1 MRWFFGFSWSLPAS
15 LPASLPV
22 CSSGVS
28 IELVPSVYL
37 SSELIVIDT
46 QTVDR
51 CHVNQVSCLFQGT
64 VLEPS
69 TSHIGQGVALVTQA
83 AAPVYPVYISTFPSQ
98 IAEMITHSRTEV
110 LRNNRPGVLHL
121 TYLVL
126 PVNRLHLVAT
136 T

>member
-1 MRWFFGFSWSLPAS
+1 VVVCHDRAQLRPSERLSEDGVLTASTVARVAGETAHQANVRSGVNGNAPGPSWG
-15 LPASLPV
+15 
-22 CSSGVS
+22 SSGVS

-51 CHVNQVSCLFQGT
+51 
-64 VLEPS
+64 
-69 TSHIGQGVALVTQA
+69 
-83 AAPVYPVYISTFPSQ
+83 
-98 IAEMITHSRTEV
+98 
-110 LRNNRPGVLHL
+110 PGVLHL